1 MHQVSEAYQRIL
13 QTRYRVD
20 TALLIDPP
28 PGLWPPIGA
37 DGMPHTLSD
46 AQLMQYNNPQE
57 PQDGPAYRE
66 DFIDTVTTSGEIF
79 GQDTKQA
86 GVCSARTVQLAMKK
100 PRQVIPRRG
109 RIVPLLRITNDW
121 ESSEWIPKGEFF
133 VDTRQTEPGY
143 EDGVEFVEITG
154 YDAMMRAEQDYP
166 MPSRLQWPAPD
177 YLVLQEIAD
186 FMGVPIEPETLAM
199 MDGRVMVPNPEWF
212 CCREVLSGIGAGY
225 AGNLSIDD
233 YGRLKL
239 IRLAQP
245 QGRAMPQNIGE
256 NADDFRFAEAWEP
269 FARVELKTGEDGP
282 TWTAGTASGR
292 TLTVECPWEI
302 ADSSQGQQMANGI
315 LQNIAGYVYQP
326 MTAENAVID
335 PAVELGDSL
344 TVAGM
349 TGRMMAQDLDF
360 GEVRSSNIRAP
371 GDEEVDH
378 EFQFKSTRE
387 RRLTRTT
394 EMARTGIAKAKQEAE
409 ERLYKF
415 RSGLSE
421 SIDFTENP
429 DGTLHTALIRTAV
442 ESAIEDTVIDPTTGQ
457 ERTVLADSI
466 LELLAVKDEKGNYT
480 SLASI
485 KATADGAS
493 AGLNAKAYTNPVT
506 GKAGSMLELFG
517 DIIKTS
523 GRLVLSDIFFV
534 NPPSGQQV
542 ATAGVKGSMSVGGN
556 LNVGENLTLPAG
568 SQINIGAEAFT
579 PEDITSYN
587 PTNKT
592 YETRKALGHK

>member
-1 MHQVSEAYQRIL
+1 MHQVSGAYQRIL

-57 PQDGPAYRE
+57 SQDGPAYRE

-109 RIVPLLRITNDW
+109 RIVPLLRIANDW

-245 QGRAMPQNIGE
+245 QGRAMPQNIGD

-302 ADSSQGQQMANGI
+302 ADRGQGQQMANGI

-378 EFQFKSTRE
+378 EFQFKSERE
-387 RRLTRTT
+387 RKIDRSFGVMGGRVGGVEQKTLYLDAGLDQITDVQYDEQGNPKFTVAEAALYAT
-394 EMARTGIAKAKQEAE
+394 ILDSVSGGFKEARMSVSVVQTGSGEKAQQ
-409 ERLYKF
+409 
-415 RSGLSE
+415 RSLAQ
-421 SIDFTENP
+421 I
-429 DGTLHTALIRTAV
+429 
-442 ESAIEDTVIDPTTGQ
+442 
-457 ERTVLADSI
+457 LADAI
-466 LELLAVKDEKGNYT
+466 YLE
-480 SLASI
+480 
-485 KATADGAS
+485 
-493 AGLNAKAYTNPVT
+493 
-506 GKAGSMLELFG
+506 GKVE
-517 DIIKTS
+517 
-523 GRLVLSDIFFV
+523 VLD
-534 NPPSGQQV
+534 N
-542 ATAGVKGSMSVGGN
+542 MSVYGQVGIQIPNGN
-556 LNVGENLTLPAG
+556 LLLPKGGVNAVNGFFNDVYISNAEIRFGNDTSYSAYVG
-568 SQINIGAEAFT
+568 
-579 PEDITSYN
+579 EDITSYN
-587 PTNKT
+587 QTTKI